1 MATAYDQIGRNYNV
15 TRRPDARIAAMIT
28 EALGDARSV
37 VNVGAGSGS
46 YEPAQISV
54 VAVDPSIEMIRQ
66 RPIGSAPAV
75 LARAESL
82 PFPNRSFD
90 AGLAVL
96 TIHHWTSIAAG
107 LNELRRVASRR
118 VVILTYD
125 PDWDE
130 RFWFVSHYFPEIIDL
145 DRAHL
150 PTLRQLEEW
159 LEGIEIREVPIPRDC
174 SDGFLG
180 AFWQKPEAYLDPAV
194 RRGISAFAKLSS
206 DAVERGLTR
215 LSDDLRSGVWEQLF
229 GYLRKQDTVELGYRL
244 VIAKAG
250 QWAGRCCWR

>member
-1 MATAYDQIGRNYNV
+1 MATAYDQIGRNYTV

-28 EALGDARSV
+28 EALGDARNV

-46 YEPAQISV
+46 YEPTQISV

-75 LARAESL
+75 MARAESL

-90 AGLAVL
+90 AALAVL

-107 LNELRRVASRR
+107 LNELRRVASHR

-130 RFWFVSHYFPEIIDL
+130 RFWLASRYFPEIIEL

-159 LEGIEIREVPIPRDC
+159 LERIEIWEVPIPRDC

-229 GYLRKQDTVELGYRL
+229 GYLRKQDTLDLGYRL
-244 VIAKAG
+244 VVARAG
-250 QWAGRCCWR
+250 QLADRRCWR

>member
-1 MATAYDQIGRNYNV
+1 
-15 TRRPDARIAAMIT
+15 
-28 EALGDARSV
+28 
-37 VNVGAGSGS
+37 
-46 YEPAQISV
+46 
-54 VAVDPSIEMIRQ
+54 
-66 RPIGSAPAV
+66 
-75 LARAESL
+75 
-82 PFPNRSFD
+82 
-90 AGLAVL
+90 
-96 TIHHWTSIAAG
+96 
-107 LNELRRVASRR
+107 

-130 RFWFVSHYFPEIIDL
+130 RFWLVSHYFPEIIDL

-159 LEGIEIREVPIPRDC
+159 LEGIEIQEVPIPRDC

-180 AFWQKPEAYLDPAV
+180 AFWQKPEAYLDPVV

-206 DAVERGLTR
+206 DAVERGVTR

-229 GYLRKQDTVELGYRL
+229 GYLRKQDTVDLGYRL